1 MLSRSFGVNGG
12 GQMLEVQPSIG
23 WLQNGYSYNILHGT
37 VWMWASLKAFVCVD
51 IHSLVPLMAGAPP

>member
-1 MLSRSFGVNGG
+1 MNGG
-12 GQMLEVQPSIG
+12 GQMLEVQPSVG
-23 WLQNGYSYNILHGT
+23 WLQNGHSYNILHGT